1 MKSLIHQWELF
12 KTALMFFTRIPVRLV
27 NFQESHLNDSVQ
39 YFPLVGIVVGA
50 IGGLVFWLSNLL
62 LPGTVSVLMSM
73 GATIY
78 LTGAFHED
86 GLADAA
92 DGLGGGWQKEQVLTI
107 MQDSRIGSYGAAAL
121 IMMLIG
127 KFQALSHI
135 GVVLLPAILISAHAL
150 SRFAG
155 VLVIY
160 TQSYVKA
167 EGKSKP
173 LATDLSRQQLLIA
186 AIFGL
191 LPFGVMAWHFN
202 EWYFLTC
209 LIPVIIVWAW
219 FSRLLKRRLGGFT
232 GDCLGAMQ
240 QLTEL
245 AFYIGIL
252 LWVAVR

>member
-1 MKSLIHQWELF
+1 MIQQWELF
-12 KTALMFFTRIPVRLV
+12 KTALMFFTRIPVRLAD
-27 NFQESHLNDSVQ
+27 FQESHLNDSVQ

-50 IGGLVFWLSNLL
+50 IGGLIFWLSNLL
-62 LPGTVSVLMSM
+62 LPSPVSVLMSM

-92 DGLGGGWQKEQVLTI
+92 DGLGGGWGKEQVLTI
-107 MQDSRIGSYGAAAL
+107 MQDSRIGSYGAVAL
-121 IMMLIG
+121 TMVLIG

-135 GVVLLPAILISAHAL
+135 GAMLLPMVLISSHAL

-167 EGKSKP
+167 VGKSKP
-173 LATDLSRQQLLIA
+173 LATHLSRKQLLVA
-186 AIFGL
+186 ATFGL
-191 LPFGVMAWHFN
+191 LPFCAMAWHFS
-202 EWYFLTC
+202 EWYFFTC
-209 LIPVIIVWAW
+209 LIPVIIAWSW

-252 LWVAVR
+252 VWVAVR